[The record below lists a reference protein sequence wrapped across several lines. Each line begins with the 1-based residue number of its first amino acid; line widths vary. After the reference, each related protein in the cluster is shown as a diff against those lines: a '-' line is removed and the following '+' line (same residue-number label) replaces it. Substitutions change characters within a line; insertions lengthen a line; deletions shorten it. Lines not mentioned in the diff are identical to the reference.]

1 MVEKQNKT
9 KQKKRTVDQHDYEA
23 GSRYAQLEERIVVV
37 LELLDQMTRE
47 VHELRQQQSDLMTM
61 VEQVYRHKRI

>member
-1 MVEKQNKT
+1 M
-9 KQKKRTVDQHDYEA
+9 DQHDNEA

>member
-1 MVEKQNKT
+1 M
-9 KQKKRTVDQHDYEA
+9 DQHDYEA

-47 VHELRQQQSDLMTM
+47 VHELRQQQLDLMTM